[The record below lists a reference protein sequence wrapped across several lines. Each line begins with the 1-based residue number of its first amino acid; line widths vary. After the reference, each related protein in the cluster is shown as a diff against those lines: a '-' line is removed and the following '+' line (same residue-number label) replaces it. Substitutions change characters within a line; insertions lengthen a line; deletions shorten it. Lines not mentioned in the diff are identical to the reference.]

1 MLNKA
6 IFLDR
11 DGVINEVKTT
21 RVTFVNHP
29 KQFYFLE
36 GSLEAIKILSQA
48 GYMIFVV
55 TNQGGVGLGYLSMD
69 QLQSIHEYM
78 LQEIKSSGGNVHDI
92 SSCIHKPLEGC
103 SCRKPEPG
111 MLLDLAKEY
120 DLDLSSS
127 YMIGDREP
135 DIEAGRRAG
144 TKTILLSSE
153 HSTSTYQAD
162 KVFKN
167 LLEASLYIVAN
178 ESRHAL

>member
-1 MLNKA
+1 MMNKA

-48 GYMIFVV
+48 GYMVFVV

-69 QLQSIHEYM
+69 QLQSIHDYM
-78 LQEIKSSGGNVHDI
+78 MQEITSAGGNIDDL
-92 SSCIHKPLEGC
+92 SCCIHKPHEGC

-111 MLLDLAKEY
+111 MLLDLAQRY
-120 DLDLSSS
+120 NIDLSSS

-144 TKTILLSSE
+144 TKTILLSHE
-153 HSTSTYQAD
+153 DSTSNYQAD

-167 LLEASLYIVAN
+167 LMDASLYLVAN
-178 ESRHAL
+178 K